1 MHTATSAIDGTMHP
15 QVLPALEADPVWLC
29 VCTRSIG
36 RYLPRDLLRTSS
48 SFASTMSYV
57 CPTALLPAPPP
68 PAAPPPPVGVCSVLS
83 SSESNGGECIQWS
96 QGGTFTWPSIAIGSV
111 FHFGLRLTV
120 NPCASPDAS
129 VQVSLRDNASWTTPY
144 QPLRSYD
151 WGTGRKRTPTMITG
165 MTPDG
170 IATIEVELSLT
181 GELSATRLEL
191 KIGAFV
197 NSSHYDSK
205 IAG

>member
-1 MHTATSAIDGTMHP
+1 MHP

-36 RYLPRDLLRTSS
+36 QYLPMPLFESTTPGSNNLLNFIPGMT
-48 SFASTMSYV
+48 AV
-57 CPTALLPAPPP
+57 CPTRLPQPTFCDLLSRSQFNSGTCVPF
-68 PAAPPPPVGVCSVLS
+68 
-83 SSESNGGECIQWS
+83 S
-96 QGGTFTWPSIAIGSV
+96 QGATLTWPSIAIGNV
-111 FHFGLRLTV
+111 FNFGLRMSV
-120 NPCASPDAS
+120 RPCASPDAS
-129 VQVSLRDNASWTTPY
+129 VQVSLRDNVSSPIVRY
-144 QPLRSYD
+144 QNLRRYD